1 NASVARLAQVLP
13 TADAISSVR
22 ETDLLPKQLV
32 DKAVEKLGDLPFDNI
47 LPCTPLQEAMLAA
60 SVGKGRYLNRMLFRV
75 NADLSKLKEAW
86 NAICTRHGILRTCFV
101 STVDVQRPILQVV
114 LAQQQLNWYD
124 FDAGQSN
131 IDDCISQHARAV
143 PDPLDTMKPAVSL
156 ASIRQGDYVYLSFIC
171 HHALYDGVAIERLL
185 YEIEKHLG
193 CFSLPPPPEYDRFIW
208 ESLTLPA
215 STDNFWMKHLADYHP
230 KMVTQL
236 RSGDLETRRHVSA
249 RELDI
254 PLSQIKT
261 RIRELGVSLLAL
273 VQSAWATALG
283 CLFQTSDIC
292 FGNVVN
298 GRSLP
303 IDGIDKLIA
312 PCFNTI
318 PVRIDMCGS
327 QRNVDLMKAFQTLN
341 GELIQYQ
348 FTPLKRIQS
357 LLSKRNTRSLF
368 DTLLLLQ
375 QPRRP
380 LDQSLWVLER
390 DESEM
395 DVPLVCEV
403 TPVTHIDRLIIE
415 LHAAENQQLPHG
427 VVELIFDLF
436 SYAMRDCVQFP
447 ASHVSLNSIPWGLM
461 ERVSRCQLVS
471 PEPASV
477 VRPSDTPTEEWTT
490 TEISIRAVL
499 AAFSASDTGCIQH
512 HTTIYQLGL
521 DSITAVQIA
530 STLRERG
537 YQVLASDVIDH
548 PTCQSLAQY
557 IETRVTDVEA
567 RLAFDL
573 AGFQSIIRPQIV
585 AQGVAADRVKMILP
599 CTPLQSAMMAQFIKS
614 GGTDY
619 FNYITFQ
626 MQSGVTVARLV
637 EAWRAVASAHSIL
650 RTGIVPVEHNEFA
663 FAMIEHCTAETAIVE
678 LAGSLDPGLW
688 RLEAARAA
696 AEEPWR
702 RLWKVAIVE
711 SKEGLFMHL
720 AMHHALYD
728 AHSLQW
734 ILKDLE
740 KALAGGQI
748 SVPSRTE
755 DAVLDILEHISAETE
770 CSEKFWK
777 RQATRAV
784 INGFPVMTPLR
795 ETSCEILTEV
805 STSSV
810 SLHALEAAAARS
822 GHTLQV
828 ILQAAWTRVL
838 SAYLG
843 ETSVV
848 FGVILSGRNTDATRT
863 AVFPC
868 ITTLP
873 VISSNDESNLRLLTD
888 MLQYNTELYKQQH
901 QPLTHIQRW
910 LGRPDSRLFDTLLVY
925 QKFGIETSENVP
937 WRIVREEA
945 NVDYPLSIE
954 VEPKTCDRLG
964 YQITFSSNVLPKEQ
978 ACMLLRQFDE
988 AITHLALEPEGQESD
1003 LSTSCPDLFS
1013 ILSPETPDI
1022 LTTVK
1027 FLHQFVERQA
1037 VNTPDATALQ
1047 FVASF
1052 DNETPVG
1059 RVWSYKQLDANGN
1072 RIAHL
1077 LFPHASPGDIVAIY
1091 SEKCPEAYFAI
1102 LGILKAGCAF
1112 VALDPGAPRS
1122 RNEFI
1127 INDSGASVL
1136 LTYLQGK
1143 DSLEL
1148 SASVPV
1154 LSIDED
1160 WMSAA
1165 PADPPTL
1172 SRDLQASDV
1181 CYCLYTSGTTG
1192 TPKGC
1197 QITHDNAVQCMLA
1210 FQHIFEGHWQEDS
1223 KWLQFASL
1231 HFDVSV
1237 LEQYWSWSVGI
1248 ILVAAPRDLI
1258 LDDLAATISR
1268 LGITHIDLT
1277 PSLARLLHP
1286 DDVPSLCRGVFITGG
1301 ESLKQEILDAWGSK
1315 GVIYNFYGPTE
1326 ATIGVTVYP
1335 RVPAVGRASNIGRQF
1350 INVGSYVLKPE
1361 TEQPVLR
1368 GGVGELCVSGRLVG
1382 KGYLKRDE
1390 LTAQRF
1396 PTLQRSG
1403 DRIYRTGDLVRVLH
1417 DGCFDFLG
1425 RADDQVKLRGQRLEI
1440 GEINHTIRKGVEAVT
1455 DVATLVV
1462 RNEEYQKDF
1471 LVSFIVA
1478 GDESRRREAA
1488 SCLKAI
1494 ENKEASA
1501 LCRRA
1506 RDACRSKLPSYMV
1519 PTYVLQL
1526 PFIPLSA
1533 NNKAEVKELRKFFS
1547 SLGQDKLAAFSS
1559 ADKDRRALDPREAK
1573 VARVLATVQSIDP
1586 SFLSPESSIF
1596 ELGID
1601 SISVLRFCRALK
1613 IEGFAQATP
1622 SLILQHPLIRDLTS
1636 VLEVPKVSSNP
1647 DSVAAARQLVQACA
1661 HKHRPHVCREL
1672 GAPPD
1677 QVEYIAP
1684 CSPLQQ
1690 GIISRSVTEN
1700 AYYNTIRF
1708 MLAPEV
1714 STSFLR
1720 EAYQR
1725 TVDALPILRTRFVGT
1740 IDGFVQVALRKC
1752 SLPSIWREIQLCGTS
1767 VEEAIFNAR
1776 ESWVSRNKGCLAQP
1790 LEAVLID
1797 GGGPRDR
1804 LLVLH
1809 IFHGLYD
1816 ASSLTLVLDRM
1827 VAEYLALTGSH
1838 AEEAAPVPSFLD
1850 ALCYGPLQ
1858 DFSYSRPFWVK
1869 HLDGTTVMPIS
1880 TSSRDAVALT
1890 VQRSISIR
1898 SLEALRVGLGV
1909 THQALVQSAWV
1920 TVLAKYLSVD
1930 PVVGVIV
1937 SGRAIELDGAEWVI
1951 GPLFNTLPF
1960 RARISFQGEVSG
1972 TTWSSLIRQCHDYN
1986 MAVLAFQHTPLR
1998 DIQRWCSGGNPLFNT
2013 LFSFQR
2019 NETTTAEE
2027 CVLWKA
2033 VHSDSNVDY
2042 PLALEANLDAE
2053 GRLTLL
2059 LVAQEGSDSSG
2070 ELVTMMD
2077 DLEASFDAMIKNP
2090 EDPVLHGR
2098 PQSVDKVERGGVLN
2112 GRAPSVEPTEPTF
2125 AWTPEAIHI
2134 RAEIA
2139 KLAGAAP
2146 ESIAE
2151 TTHIFGLGLDSIDII
2166 KLSARLKQH
2175 GIKIKT
2181 GELMKAQTV
2190 AAILQILQSRAGHSE
2205 EASKSDV
2212 MQSLK
2217 SKICS
2222 SLKEYAATLGGV
2234 GDYEIVLP
2242 TTSLQDSMV
2251 MEMVESDFQLYFNH
2265 DIRELAPTV
2274 DLDKLKNAWKVV
2286 VSGSPI
2292 LRTKFLPIDIPFL
2305 EAAYCQVIAQDSSP
2319 YMTDISLDDIDELET
2334 LFATAVQLARK
2345 GAGRSHLLQLAFAR
2359 VGQKRF
2365 MVLSLA
2371 HALYDGWSLA
2381 LINQDLQAAYEGRY
2395 VPRTLDNYLTQL
2407 EAILFPVHQDASSF
2421 WSGFLE
2427 GASSTLFPEDEDQE
2441 DSDQEGATHRV
2452 ELVSSFPADEV
2463 ASFCRAHS
2471 VTLQTLGQA
2480 CWAAVLASRTGSL
2493 DVTFGVVVA
2502 CRDSESSEDLLFP
2515 TMNTIAVRSVLHG
2528 TISSWIR
2535 YMQDNMTSIAP
2546 HQHFP
2551 LRKAQKLARVGGSLF
2566 NTLFIYQRGAH
2577 ASNQQDWERLIK
2589 SVGGSSAV
2597 EYPVCIEMATS
2608 GTELVW
2614 RAAISGA
2621 YGSSEDSLGVL
2632 QALDSVLVHILRSP
2646 DSDVLAFN
2654 GPEISICGLK
2664 PILLEYSD
2672 CRSVTGASETPT
2684 EASDRWSLVEERI
2697 RDVLSEVSGVPTASI
2712 LRSHGIYHLGLD
2724 SISAIKAGSLL
2735 RKKGIYMGLRSML
2748 TARSITDMARLVRD
2762 AQALLTPDESDFS
2775 NEISSLGEIDVPT
2788 ILAAAQMDEST
2799 VKEVFPASPMQVHML
2814 SVWQNSNGE
2823 VFYPCFTY
2831 IGSGKADRATI
2842 TAAWDALIEETPIL
2856 RTVFVST
2863 GARSMPILQ
2872 VVLNPSAFAKN
2883 WSSPSSGIWKS
2894 DDRVATQ
2901 QYHSLHLEMYGT
2913 NQWKIQLNIHHALY
2927 DAVSLPAIMDRFS
2940 ALCAGTARETTSHV
2954 FDWRN
2959 TLASHCS
2966 EDNRAARREFWTGY
2980 LAGAGSTPQPS
2991 EKELQDEG
2999 AKSRTGVVKRAAV
3012 RQISDLVKLCRDNG
3026 VSLQALLFAAYAE
3039 VLAASFAGTKSEGVV
3054 FGVYL
3059 ANRAEI
3065 SAQGATT
3072 YPFLRLVPLR
3082 VTLTPG
3088 GTLIDVAAAIQQDIH
3103 DISSP
3108 VNVEVGLW
3116 EIKDWTGLT
3125 VGTFVNFI
3133 SAGHSHNDDKDG
3145 AVLLQQVATPN
3156 AESAERHWK
3165 HAAVGHGLPP
3175 ELSRNPVRDAYA
3187 DAFDIEVSVEGDGLT
3202 IGAFGPGSLGT
3213 ARGTEIITNIVKV
3226 LKRAV

>member
-1 NASVARLAQVLP
+1 
-13 TADAISSVR
+13 
-22 ETDLLPKQLV
+22 
-32 DKAVEKLGDLPFDNI
+32 
-47 LPCTPLQEAMLAA
+47 M
-60 SVGKGRYLNRMLFRV
+60 
-75 NADLSKLKEAW
+75 
-86 NAICTRHGILRTCFV
+86 
-101 STVDVQRPILQVV
+101 
-114 LAQQQLNWYD
+114 
-124 FDAGQSN
+124 
-131 IDDCISQHARAV
+131 
-143 PDPLDTMKPAVSL
+143 
-156 ASIRQGDYVYLSFIC
+156 
-171 HHALYDGVAIERLL
+171 
-185 YEIEKHLG
+185 
-193 CFSLPPPPEYDRFIW
+193 
-208 ESLTLPA
+208 
-215 STDNFWMKHLADYHP
+215 
-230 KMVTQL
+230 
-236 RSGDLETRRHVSA
+236 
-249 RELDI
+249 
-254 PLSQIKT
+254 
-261 RIRELGVSLLAL
+261 
-273 VQSAWATALG
+273 
-283 CLFQTSDIC
+283 
-292 FGNVVN
+292 
-298 GRSLP
+298 
-303 IDGIDKLIA
+303 
-312 PCFNTI
+312 
-318 PVRIDMCGS
+318 
-327 QRNVDLMKAFQTLN
+327 
-341 GELIQYQ
+341 
-348 FTPLKRIQS
+348 
-357 LLSKRNTRSLF
+357 
-368 DTLLLLQ
+368 
-375 QPRRP
+375 
-380 LDQSLWVLER
+380 
-390 DESEM
+390 
-395 DVPLVCEV
+395 
-403 TPVTHIDRLIIE
+403 
-415 LHAAENQQLPHG
+415 
-427 VVELIFDLF
+427 ELIFDLF
-436 SYAMRDCVQFP
+436 SHAIRDCIQFP
-447 ASHVSLNSIPWGLM
+447 ASHISLDGIPQQLM
-461 ERVSRCQLVS
+461 ERVSLCQLVS
-471 PEPASV
+471 PEPAII
-477 VRPSDTPTEEWTT
+477 VRSSDIPAEEWTT
-490 TEISIRAVL
+490 TESSIRAIL
-499 AAFSASDTGCIQH
+499 AAFSSSDIGRVQRN
-512 HTTIYQLGL
+512 TTIYQLGL

-530 STLRERG
+530 SRLRERG
-537 YQVLASDVIDH
+537 YQVLASDVIDN
-548 PTCQSLAQY
+548 PTCQSLAQH
-557 IETRVTDVEA
+557 IETQVADVEA
-567 RLAFDL
+567 RPAFDL
-573 AGFQSIIRPQIV
+573 AGFQSVVRPQIV
-585 AQGVAADRVKMILP
+585 AQGIAADRVRMILP
-599 CTPLQSAMMAQFIKS
+599 CTPLQSAMMAQFTKS

-619 FNYITFQ
+619 FNYLVLQ
-626 MQSGVTVARLV
+626 SQSGVTAAGLL
-637 EAWRAVASAHSIL
+637 EAWRVVATAHPIL
-650 RTGIVPVEHNEFA
+650 RTGLVPVEHNEFA
-663 FAMIEHCTAETAIVE
+663 FAMIEHCTAETTLVE

-696 AEEPWR
+696 AEEPWK

-711 SKEGLFMHL
+711 SKEGPCMHL
-720 AMHHALYD
+720 AIHHALYD
-728 AHSLQW
+728 AHSLRR
-734 ILKDLE
+734 ILEDLA

-748 SVPSRTE
+748 SAPSRTE
-755 DAVLDILEHISAETE
+755 DVVLDILDHISAETE
-770 CSEKFWK
+770 CSENFWK
-777 RQATRAV
+777 RQATHAV
-784 INGFPVMTPLR
+784 TNGFPVMTPLR
-795 ETSCEILTEV
+795 EASCEILTEA

-810 SLHALEAAAARS
+810 SLHTLETAVARS

-873 VISSNDESNLRLLTD
+873 VISSNNDSNLILLTD

-901 QPLTHIQRW
+901 QPLTRIQRW

-925 QKFGIETSENVP
+925 QKFGIETSESVP
-937 WRIVREEA
+937 WRIVHEEA

-954 VEPKTCDRLG
+954 VEPEACDRLG
-964 YQITFSSNVLPKEQ
+964 YRITFSSNVLPKEQ

-988 AITHLALEPEGQESD
+988 AVRHLALEPEGRESD

-1013 ILSPETPDI
+1013 ILPPETPEI

-1027 FLHQFVERQA
+1027 LLHQFVERQA
-1037 VNTPDATALQ
+1037 VSTPDATALQ
-1047 FVASF
+1047 FVARF
-1052 DNETPVG
+1052 DNEVPVG

-1072 RIAHL
+1072 QIAHL
-1077 LFPHASPGDIVAIY
+1077 LLPHANPGDIVAIY
-1091 SEKCPEAYFAI
+1091 FDKCPEAYFAI

-1136 LTYLQGK
+1136 LTSQQGK

-1148 SASVPV
+1148 SVSVPV
-1154 LSIDED
+1154 LSVDEN

-1165 PADPPTL
+1165 PTDTPSL

-1210 FQHIFEGHWQEDS
+1210 FQHIFEGHWQDDS

-1248 ILVAAPRDLI
+1248 TLVAAPRDLI

-1301 ESLKQEILDAWGSK
+1301 ESLKQEILDVWGSK

-1335 RVPAVGRASNIGRQF
+1335 RVPAAGRASNIGRQF

-1396 PTLQRSG
+1396 RTLQRSG
-1403 DRIYRTGDLVRVLH
+1403 DRIYRTGDLVRLLH

-1440 GEINHTIRKGVEAVT
+1440 GEINHAIRKGVEAVT

-1462 RNEEYQKDF
+1462 RNEAHQKDF

-1478 GDESRRREAA
+1478 GDESRRREAG
-1488 SCLKAI
+1488 SCLEAI

-1533 NNKAEVKELRKFFS
+1533 NNKAEIKELRKFFS
-1547 SLGQDKLAAFSS
+1547 SLGQDKLVAFSS
-1559 ADKDRRALDPREAK
+1559 ADKDRRAFDPREAK
-1573 VARVLATVQSIDP
+1573 VARVLSAVRSIDP
-1586 SFLSPESSIF
+1586 SILSPESSIF

-1613 IEGFAQATP
+1613 IEGFAQAAP
-1622 SLILQHPLIRDLTS
+1622 SLVLQHPLIRDLAS
-1636 VLEVPKVSSNP
+1636 ALEVPKVSLNP
-1647 DSVAAARQLVQACA
+1647 NSVAAARQLVQACA

-1672 GAPPD
+1672 GIPSD
-1677 QVEYIAP
+1677 QIEYIAP

-1690 GIISRSVTEN
+1690 GMISRSVADN
-1700 AYYNTIRF
+1700 AYYNTFRF
-1708 MLAPEV
+1708 MLSPEV
-1714 STSFLR
+1714 SARFLR

-1725 TVDALPILRTRFVGT
+1725 AVDALPILRTRFVGT
-1740 IDGFVQVALRKC
+1740 VDGFVQVALKKC
-1752 SLPSIWREIQLCGTS
+1752 SLPSSWREMQLCETS
-1767 VEEAIFNAR
+1767 VEDAILNAR
-1776 ESWVSRNKGCLAQP
+1776 ESWISRNKGCLAQP
-1790 LEAVLID
+1790 LEAALID
-1797 GGGPRDR
+1797 GGDPRGR
-1804 LLVLH
+1804 LLVLN

-1827 VAEYLALTGSH
+1827 VAEYLALTGGH
-1838 AEEAAPVPSFLD
+1838 AEETASVPSFLD
-1850 ALCYGPLQ
+1850 ALCHGPLQ
-1858 DFSYSRPFWVK
+1858 DFSSSRPFWVE
-1869 HLDGTTVMPIS
+1869 HLDGATLMPVS
-1880 TSSRDAVALT
+1880 TSSRDAAALT
-1890 VQRSISIR
+1890 IQRSVSIR
-1898 SLEALRVGLGV
+1898 SLEALRVSLGV

-1920 TVLAKYLSVD
+1920 AVLAKYLPVD
-1930 PVVGVIV
+1930 QVIGVIV
-1937 SGRAIELDGAEWVI
+1937 SGRAIELDGAEWVV

-1960 RARISFQGEVSG
+1960 RARISAQGEVSG
-1972 TTWSSLIRQCHDYN
+1972 TTWSSLIRQCHDFN

-1998 DIQRWCSGGNPLFNT
+1998 DIQRWCSGGNPLFST
-2013 LFSFQR
+2013 LFSFQH
-2019 NETTTAEE
+2019 NEATTAEGRG
-2027 CVLWKA
+2027 LWKA
-2033 VHSDSNVDY
+2033 VHSDSDVDY
-2042 PLALEANLDAE
+2042 PLALEASLDTD
-2053 GRLTLL
+2053 GYLTLL
-2059 LVAQEGSDSSG
+2059 LVTQEGSDSSG
-2070 ELVTMMD
+2070 ELVGMMD
-2077 DLEASFDAMIKNP
+2077 DLEASFDAMVKNLG
-2090 EDPVLHGR
+2090 DHVLQGR
-2098 PQSVDKVERGGVLN
+2098 PQSVSRVDRGGALN
-2112 GRAPSVEPTEPTF
+2112 GRASSVELTGPTF
-2125 AWTPEAIHI
+2125 AWTREAIQV
-2134 RAEIA
+2134 RDEIA
-2139 KLAGAAP
+2139 RLAGTAP

-2151 TTHIFGLGLDSIDII
+2151 TTHIFGLGLDSIDVI
-2166 KLSARLKQH
+2166 KLSARLKKH

-2190 AAILQILQSRAGHSE
+2190 AAIIQILQSRAGHSE
-2205 EASKSDV
+2205 EASRSNV
-2212 MQSLK
+2212 MQGLE

-2222 SLKEYAATLGGV
+2222 SLKEYAAALGGV
-2234 GDYEIVLP
+2234 GDHEIVLP
-2242 TTSLQDSMV
+2242 TTPLQDSMV
-2251 MEMVESDFQLYFNH
+2251 MEMIESGFQLYFNH

-2274 DLDKLKNAWKVV
+2274 DLDKLKNAWKAVV
-2286 VSGSPI
+2286 AGSPI

-2319 YMTDISLDDIDELET
+2319 YMTDISLDDTDRLES
-2334 LFATAVQLARK
+2334 LCETAVQLARK
-2345 GAGRSHLLQLAFAR
+2345 GAGRSHLLQLAFAS

-2381 LINQDLQAAYEGRY
+2381 LINQDLEAAYESRY
-2395 VPRTLDNYLTQL
+2395 VPRTLDNYLTQVQ
-2407 EAILFPVHQDASSF
+2407 AILFPAHQDASSF

-2427 GASSTLFPEDEDQE
+2427 GATSTFFPEYEDRE
-2441 DSDQEGATHRV
+2441 DSDQEDATHRA
-2452 ELVSSFPADEV
+2452 ELVSSFPGDEV
-2463 ASFCRAHS
+2463 ASFCRAHA

-2535 YMQDNMTSIAP
+2535 YMQDNMTNIAP
-2546 HQHFP
+2546 YQHFP
-2551 LRKAQKLARVGGSLF
+2551 LRKAQKLAQVGGPLF
-2566 NTLFIYQRGAH
+2566 NTLFIHQRGAH
-2577 ASNQQDWERLIK
+2577 ASNQQDWELLMK

-2597 EYPVCIEMATS
+2597 EYPVCVEMATS
-2608 GTELVW
+2608 GAELVW
-2614 RAAISGA
+2614 RAAISGG
-2621 YGSSEDSLGVL
+2621 YGSSEDSLGLL
-2632 QALDSVLVHILRSP
+2632 QALDSVLMHLVRSP
-2646 DSDVLAFN
+2646 DSDVLTFN
-2654 GPEISICGLK
+2654 GPETSICGLE
-2664 PILLEYSD
+2664 PILLDYSD
-2672 CRSVTGASETPT
+2672 CKSAATASETPT

-2735 RKKGIYMGLRSML
+2735 RKKGIDMGLRSML
-2748 TARSITDMARLVRD
+2748 IARSISDMARLARD

-2775 NEISSLGEIDVPT
+2775 REILSLGEIDVPA
-2788 ILAAAQMDEST
+2788 ILTAAQMDQSI
-2799 VKEVFPASPMQVHML
+2799 VKEVFPASPMQIHML
-2814 SVWQNSNGE
+2814 SVWQNTNGE

-2831 IGSGKADRATI
+2831 MGSSKMDRATI
-2842 TAAWDALIEETPIL
+2842 TAAWDALVEETPIL

-2872 VVLNPSAFAKN
+2872 VVLNPSAFSKN
-2883 WSSPSSGIWKS
+2883 WSSPSSCIWKS
-2894 DDRVATQ
+2894 DAPVAIQ
-2901 QYHSLHLEMYGT
+2901 RYQSLHLEIYDT

-2927 DAVSLPAIMDRFS
+2927 DAVSLSAIMDRFA
-2940 ALCAGTARETTSHV
+2940 ALCAGTARETTGYS

-2959 TLASHCS
+2959 ALALQCS
-2966 EDNRAARREFWTGY
+2966 EDNRAVRREFWTGY
-2980 LAGAGSTPQPS
+2980 LAGAGPTPQPF
-2991 EKELQDEG
+2991 EKELQGEG
-2999 AKSRTGVVKRAAV
+2999 VKSRTGVVKRAAV

-3039 VLAASFAGTKSEGVV
+3039 VLASSFVGTRPEGVM

-3065 SAQGATT
+3065 NTPGSNS

-3082 VTLTPG
+3082 VILTPG
-3088 GTLIDVAAAIQQDIH
+3088 STLIDVAAAIQQDIH

-3125 VGTFVNFI
+3125 VESFVNFI
-3133 SAGHSHNDDKDG
+3133 STGQNHNDDKDG

-3156 AESAERHWK
+3156 AESAERHSGD
-3165 HAAVGHGLPP
+3165 AADGRGLPP

-3187 DAFDIEVSVEGDGLT
+3187 VSYT
-3202 IGAFGPGSLGT
+3202 ILHH
-3213 ARGTEIITNIVKV
+3213 
-3226 LKRAV
+3226 